1 MKYSINPV
9 HYGIQTRYRVTS
21 MDGGN
26 TIISEWVF
34 DSKEEAVDMLTKL
47 EENELTADYK
57 MMQKSITEL
66 NFDGNEDRGRYG
78 EDESR
83 NAEKKR

>member
-21 MDGGN
+21 MDDGN

-34 DSKEEAVDMLTKL
+34 DSKEEAVNMLTKL

-83 NAEKKR
+83 NAEKNR